1 MLWFVVTCRRIEE
14 RAANAIRIEILRW
27 LFTCLPF
34 CLFVYSFTHLPFCLF
49 VCLLV
54 YSFTL
59 LFVCL
64 FVCSQTDQMR
74 LRFFGAG
81 FCISFSTARSIEF
94 NLSATFCITR
104 FYSSAHPIIPTDCF
118 SSSSPFLNAPTGLS
132 LNPGSGFRRFN
143 GLFLRTLRIIIIIPT
158 VCFVQPFHRLVWLLP

>member
-1 MLWFVVTCRRIEE
+1 MVTCRRIEE

-34 CLFVYSFTHLPFCLF
+34 CLFVYSFTHLPFC
-49 VCLLV
+49 
-54 YSFTL
+54 

-118 SSSSPFLNAPTGLS
+118 SSSSPSLNAPTGLS